1 MIKEEDRQMK
11 MTRGQLA
18 KQTGLSAATIRY
30 YEEQGI
36 LPKPSRG
43 ENGYRLYTE
52 DYLVKIK
59 FIKDTKQLGYP
70 LKEIQEV
77 LHLLGDEIKPDILRE
92 RVLGKISDIDEKV
105 NQFLA
110 IKEALVQLLGTPDD
124 EIYQYI
130 ESFRVKEGDKSS
142 SE

>member
-1 MIKEEDRQMK
+1 MN

-18 KQTGLSAATIRY
+18 KKTGISAATIRY

-36 LPKPSRG
+36 LPLPPRG
-43 ENGYRLYTE
+43 VNGYRLYSE

-77 LHLLGDEIKPDILRE
+77 LQLLGNEMKSDILKE
-92 RVLGKISDIDEKV
+92 RVSSKIAEIDERI
-105 NQFLA
+105 NTLEL
-110 IKEALVQLLGTPDD
+110 IKSTLVQLHATPEN
-124 EIYQYI
+124 EINEYMK
-130 ESFRVKEGDKSS
+130 SFRK
-142 SE
+142 

>member
-1 MIKEEDRQMK
+1 MAVK

-18 KQTGLSAATIRY
+18 KQTGLSVATIRY

-36 LPKPSRG
+36 LPKPMRG

-59 FIKDTKQLGYP
+59 FIKDAKQLGYP

-77 LHLLGDEIKPDILRE
+77 LQLLGNRIKPDILKE
-92 RVLGKISDIDEKV
+92 RVRDKIVEIDEKV

-110 IKEALVQLLGTPDD
+110 MKEVLIQLLGTPEDK
-124 EIYQYI
+124 IYQYI
-130 ESFRVKEGDKSS
+130 ESFRDEKGSR
-142 SE
+142 

>member
-1 MIKEEDRQMK
+1 MIKEEDIQMK

-77 LHLLGDEIKPDILRE
+77 LQLLGDEIKPDILRE
-92 RVLGKISDIDEKV
+92 RVLDKIADIDEKV

-110 IKEALVQLLGTPDD
+110 IKEALVQLLSTPED

-130 ESFRVKEGDKSS
+130 ESFRVKGNN
-142 SE
+142 

>member
-1 MIKEEDRQMK
+1 MIKEEDIQMK

-18 KQTGLSAATIRY
+18 KKTGVSAATIRY

-77 LHLLGDEIKPDILRE
+77 LHLLGDEIKPDILKE

-110 IKEALVQLLGTPDD
+110 IMKSLVQLLGTPED

-130 ESFRVKEGDKSS
+130 NSFRVEKGDKPDP
-142 SE
+142 E

>member
-1 MIKEEDRQMK
+1 MK

-77 LHLLGDEIKPDILRE
+77 LQLLGDEIKPDILRE
-92 RVLGKISDIDEKV
+92 RVLDKIADIDEKV

-110 IKEALVQLLGTPDD
+110 IKEALVQLLSTPED

-130 ESFRVKEGDKSS
+130 ESFRVKGNN
-142 SE
+142 

>member
-1 MIKEEDRQMK
+1 MK

-18 KQTGLSAATIRY
+18 KHTGLSAATIRY

-36 LPKPSRG
+36 LPKPIRG

-77 LHLLGDEIKPDILRE
+77 LYLLGDEIKPDILKE
-92 RVLGKISDIDEKV
+92 RVRGKIADIDEK
-105 NQFLA
+105 
-110 IKEALVQLLGTPDD
+110 IKMFQDMKEVLIQLLGTPED

-130 ESFRVKEGDKSS
+130 ESFRVE
-142 SE
+142 E